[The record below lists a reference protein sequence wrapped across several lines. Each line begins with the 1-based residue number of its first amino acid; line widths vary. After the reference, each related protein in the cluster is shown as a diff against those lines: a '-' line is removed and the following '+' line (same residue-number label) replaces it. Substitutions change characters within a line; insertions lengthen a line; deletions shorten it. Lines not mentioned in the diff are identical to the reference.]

1 MKRIDNSKL
10 NASEIVSKNTSII
23 EFQSEADLSLK
34 STNQKNSQA
43 FELKDLFWV
52 GVLSLLLGFVI
63 AYMFIR
69 SSRKPVFTRAAVEE
83 DLQDENNTFQTNLSI
98 SNDIETQELDL
109 VRTYIAMG
117 DWDNARK
124 ILEKLIANS
133 TNDSIISDAQLLL
146 KENK

>member
-69 SSRKPVFTRAAVEE
+69 SSKKPVFTRAAVEE

-117 DWDNARK
+117 DWDNAKK

>member
-69 SSRKPVFTRAAVEE
+69 SSKKPVFTRAAVEE

-133 TNDSIISDAQLLL
+133 TNDSIISDAQFLL